1 MVEFAHFV
9 FDFEDIFSCNRVI
22 ICTENVSQIDDI
34 CTISQQTGAA
44 LCILPVSAGK
54 EAKKLLLGGKEMK
67 KVFAIIL
74 AVALTISATG
84 CAKAVTTDT
93 TTKPAAATTTA
104 AAADATT
111 TAAATTAAA
120 GDNTLTV
127 WCWDPA
133 FNIYA
138 MQEAEK
144 VYQKT
149 NPDFKLNIVETPW
162 ADIQTALTVAGSSG
176 DYSTL
181 PDIFLCQDNAF
192 QKNVITF
199 PDLFTDLTSSGVAFD
214 QFGGAKV
221 AYSVVDGKNY
231 GVPFD
236 NGAVINCMRTDV
248 LEKAG
253 FTIADFTDITWS
265 KYIEQGKVVLE
276 KTGMPLLSMQAGES
290 DLIMMMMQSAGAS
303 LFDAEG
309 KPTIVDNATLT
320 EVLNTYAELVKS
332 GILVQVNSWDEY
344 IATLTSSTVAST
356 INGCWILGSIQTAK
370 DQSGLWAMTDM
381 PKLDNVA
388 TATNYS
394 NNGGSSWAVSSNCK
408 NVTLAADFLSKTFAG
423 SVSFYE
429 TILPSSGA
437 LATYIPAGASTVYSQ
452 PSEFFQGDK
461 IFSKIIDFAGKVP
474 SNNTGVYYY
483 EARDAVATA
492 LTNIIAG
499 ADTATELKAAQDTV
513 LFNMEG

>member
-1 MVEFAHFV
+1 
-9 FDFEDIFSCNRVI
+9 
-22 ICTENVSQIDDI
+22 
-34 CTISQQTGAA
+34 
-44 LCILPVSAGK
+44 
-54 EAKKLLLGGKEMK
+54 MK
-67 KVFAIIL
+67 KVFALIL
-74 AVALTISATG
+74 AAAMILSATA
-84 CAKAVTTDT
+84 CAKTSTTES
-93 TTKPAAATTTA
+93 TTKAAASAEATTA
-104 AAADATT
+104 ATEGT
-111 TAAATTAAA
+111 AATTAAA

-133 FNIYA
+133 FNLYA
-138 MQEAEK
+138 MEEAAK
-144 VYQKT
+144 VYQQT

-199 PDLFTDLTSSGVAFD
+199 PDLFTDMTGSGVAFD

-221 AYSVVDGKNY
+221 AYSVVEGKNY

-248 LEKAG
+248 LEEAG
-253 FTIADFTDITWS
+253 YTIADFTDITWS
-265 KYIEQGKVVLE
+265 KYIEQGKDVLA

-303 LFDAEG
+303 MFDAEG
-309 KPTIVDNATLT
+309 NPTIVDNATLT
-320 EVLNTYAELVKS
+320 AVLDTYAELVKS
-332 GILVQVNSWDEY
+332 GVLVQVNSWDEY
-344 IATLTSSTVAST
+344 IGTLTSGTVAST

-370 DQSGLWAMTDM
+370 DQSGLWSMTNM
-381 PKLDNVA
+381 PKLDSVA
-388 TATNYS
+388 SATNYS
-394 NNGGSSWAVSSNCK
+394 SNGGSSWAVSANCK
-408 NVTLAADFLSKTFAG
+408 NTALAGDFLSKTFAG
-423 SVSFYE
+423 SVPFYE

-437 LATYIPAGASTVYSQ
+437 LATYLPAGASDVYSQ

-461 IFSKIIDFAGKVP
+461 IFAKIIDFAGKVP

-499 ADTATELKAAQDTV
+499 ADTAAELKAAQETV
-513 LFNMEG
+513 EFNMEG

>member
-1 MVEFAHFV
+1 
-9 FDFEDIFSCNRVI
+9 
-22 ICTENVSQIDDI
+22 
-34 CTISQQTGAA
+34 
-44 LCILPVSAGK
+44 
-54 EAKKLLLGGKEMK
+54 MK
-67 KVFAIIL
+67 KFFAIIL
-74 AVALTISATG
+74 AVALTLSVTACATTS
-84 CAKAVTTDT
+84 TTSDT
-93 TTKPAAATTTA
+93 TKAAAADTTTA
-104 AAADATT
+104 AAAATTKAAAT
-111 TAAATTAAA
+111 TAATAAA

-133 FNIYA
+133 FNLYA
-138 MQEAEK
+138 MQEAAK

-162 ADIQTALTVAGSSG
+162 ADIQTALTVAGTSG

-199 PDLFTDLTSSGVAFD
+199 PKLFTDLTASGVAFD
-214 QFGGAKV
+214 QFGAAKV

-253 FTIADFTDITWS
+253 FTVADFTDITWS
-265 KYIEQGKVVLE
+265 KYIEQAKVVLE
-276 KTGMPLLSMQAGES
+276 KTGMPMLSMQAGES

-303 LFDAEG
+303 MFDAKG
-309 KPTIVDNATLT
+309 NPTIVNNATLT

-332 GILVQVNSWDEY
+332 GVLVQVNSWDEY
-344 IATLTSSTVAST
+344 IATLTGGTVAST

-370 DQSGLWAMTDM
+370 DQSGKWAMTDM

-394 NNGGSSWAVSSNCK
+394 SNGGSSWAVSANTK
-408 NVTLAADFLSKTFAG
+408 NAALAEDFLSKTFAG

-437 LATYIPAGASTVYSQ
+437 LATYLPAGTSAVYSQ

-474 SNNTGVYYY
+474 KNNTGVYYY

-499 ADTATELKAAQDTV
+499 ADTAKELQAAQDTV
-513 LFNMEG
+513 VFNMQG